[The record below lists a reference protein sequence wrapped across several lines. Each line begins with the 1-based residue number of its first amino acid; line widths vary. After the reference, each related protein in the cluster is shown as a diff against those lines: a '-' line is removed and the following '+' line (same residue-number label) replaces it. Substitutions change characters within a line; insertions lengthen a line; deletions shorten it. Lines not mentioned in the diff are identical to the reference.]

1 MVGVGKDGK
10 RTDIGYRL
18 TAHSNRYGKDGYRA
32 SSTFPTAHSWE
43 RDPNPI
49 LNQLHTGGPVHVR
62 QGAAGSAR
70 ESFWSPRCLSSQQV

>member
-10 RTDIGYRL
+10 RTDIGYR
-18 TAHSNRYGKDGYRA
+18 A
-32 SSTFPTAHSWE
+32 SSTFPIAHSWD

-62 QGAAGSAR
+62 QGAPAAHGNP
-70 ESFWSPRCLSSQQV
+70 FGHLCLSSQQIGMR